1 MKLGMFVSPKMSPDI
16 GKLVA
21 IENGMVTIR
30 FFYSITR
37 QEESVYTLDQIER
50 AYPYP
55 HTRAYIQINAEWHV
69 GRITNYDL
77 KEDRTIEYDVLFPN
91 REREID
97 YFSEIALEVRCI
109 QPLVDSAEVLAYGGV
124 ETQYLHD
131 RRKRVMETLT
141 EMRAVSQGMTGLMS
155 ASIEF
160 VPHQLE
166 VARRVL
172 EDPIQCYLL
181 ADEVGMGK
189 TIEAGIIIRQCLLD
203 KPDSHIVVFVPSHL
217 VSQWQAELE
226 EKFAVHQFPG
236 LVSVLPYTDAHHAQ
250 DLMTGVLD
258 LLVID
263 EAHHVMA
270 TDTYLQS
277 STVGIIRQLA
287 RQSERLLLLSATP
300 VLGHEQT
307 TLAMLN
313 LLDPDSHRLDE
324 LDKFVEKV
332 RKRQDYGR
340 LLLGLRPDAAPFVL
354 KQRAKQVSQ
363 LFPDDAKALNLA
375 EKLLSTIEQNAPHT
389 VAKNCVQLRTHIA
402 ETYRIHHR
410 VIRTRRTDTPDWV
423 FAIRG
428 PEHQN
433 NDADFELSHVVVN
446 VDPDSRTETL
456 IDLLDQ
462 WSAVSRSALGEPI
475 EPNLELIQAKRYI
488 QLFEAIACGVEAVK
502 QTVAEWKIQ
511 SEDEQAILQAFQET
525 IAEPSEV
532 SRYTAIAEQLQVI
545 RQRFAKSNSTPK
557 IVVFSSS
564 YTDIVQLTKTL
575 SAMLDRTEFHVLL
588 EDNQDTTEG
597 TAKYFFEDA
606 NTWLLLC
613 DRCGEEGQNLHAA
626 DAIVHL
632 DLPFSPARLEQR
644 VGRLDRFGRT
654 KSVPHWILL
663 PSDQDY
669 SPWFAWYTL
678 LAQGFGLFNQSISDV
693 QFLLEQLEE
702 ELMLQV
708 YRLGS
713 QGLFDMINPVRQQ
726 LREERER
733 LEEQYALD
741 KVTMQEG
748 RAEVFFNALE
758 DFEADEPEIQ
768 ASIDTWLF
776 ETLKFHRHRNHNG
789 QAFSTSWSRDTLVPR
804 YPWEIFFQAGLNTPV
819 TYKRRVA
826 TKKADTSLLRS
837 GNPLIDALEKFMRWE
852 DRGTVFATWRINP
865 DWIGQDTIWTGF
877 RLCYLVQADVGQF
890 ANDFLAG
897 ESIAALQ
904 RRADGYLSPCM
915 ITLHLDSE
923 LQEVTDD
930 SMLALLN
937 RPYSDKSYDN
947 IPRDYNL
954 GSRQE
959 ALFQVIEPGFFQ
971 DLCKQARTV
980 SEQRLRDN
988 AEFQAYLATAYTRAE
1003 DELGLIN
1010 ERLQYRQAMQQQETG
1025 IATASLERDI
1035 AFNRLL
1041 LQGIENPSIRLDA
1054 IGFFII
1060 AGYTPNDGP
1069 DA

>member
-1 MKLGMFVSPKMSPDI
+1 MRLGIFVSPTTTSDI

-21 IENGMVTIR
+21 VEGRRVTVR
-30 FFYSITR
+30 FFYSIMH
-37 QEESVYTLDQIER
+37 QEEQDYALEQIKHF
-50 AYPYP
+50 YLHP
-55 HTRAYIQINAEWHV
+55 HTRVYIRINEEWRV
-69 GRITNYDL
+69 GRITNYDQQ
-77 KEDRTIEYDVLFPN
+77 EDQTIEYDVRFPN
-91 REREID
+91 RELE
-97 YFSEIALEVRCI
+97 YFSETELEVRCLR
-109 QPLVDSAEVLAYGGV
+109 PLVDPTEVLAYAGI
-124 ETQYLHD
+124 ETQYFHD
-131 RRKRVMETLT
+131 RRKRIIETLT
-141 EMRAVSQGMTGLMS
+141 DMRAVSQGMTGLMS

-160 VPHQLE
+160 IPHQLE

-172 EDPIQCYLL
+172 EDPIQRYLL

-189 TIEAGIIIRQCLLD
+189 TVETGIIIRQCLLD
-203 KPDSHIVVFVPSHL
+203 KPDSQIAVFVPPHL

-236 LVSVLPYTDAHHAQ
+236 LVSVFAYKNVHHAQ
-250 DLMTGVLD
+250 CLTTLD
-258 LLVID
+258 LVVID
-263 EAHHVMA
+263 EAHHVMVMN
-270 TDTYLQS
+270 THLQNS
-277 STVGIIRQLA
+277 IVETIKQLA

-332 RKRQDYGR
+332 HKRQDYGR
-340 LLLGLRPDAAPFVL
+340 LLLGLRPDAASFVL

-363 LFPDDAKALNLA
+363 LFPDDNKALDLA
-375 EKLLSTIEQNAPHT
+375 NKLLTAIEQKAT
-389 VAKNCVQLRTHIA
+389 EITAKTCVQLRTHIA

-410 VIRTRRTDTPDWV
+410 VIRTRRVDTPDWV
-423 FAIRG
+423 FASRG
-428 PEHQN
+428 AERKS
-433 NDADFELSHVVVN
+433 DATDFDLSHVVIN
-446 VDPDSRTETL
+446 VDPDSRVETL

-462 WSAVSRSALGEPI
+462 WSAVSRSALEEPI
-475 EPNLELIQAKRYI
+475 EPSQELIQAKRYI
-488 QLFEAIACGVEAVK
+488 QLFEAISCGVDTVK
-502 QTVAEWKIQ
+502 QIVSEWETQ
-511 SEDEQAILQAFQET
+511 SEEEQAVLQALQET
-525 IAEPSEV
+525 IAESPET
-532 SRYTAIAEQLQVI
+532 SRYTVIAEQLQVI
-545 RQRFAKSNSTPK
+545 RQKFSRPGSTPK
-557 IVVFSSS
+557 IVVFSSAH
-564 YTDIVQLTKTL
+564 TDIVQLATTL
-575 SAMLDRTEFHVLL
+575 SITLERAEFHVLL
-588 EDNQDTTEG
+588 EDNPEMIEG
-597 TAKYFFEDA
+597 IAKHFFEDFE
-606 NTWLLLC
+606 TWLLLC
-613 DRCGEEGQNLHAA
+613 DRNGEEGQNLHFA

-644 VGRLDRFGRT
+644 IGRLDRFGRT
-654 KSVPHWILL
+654 KPVPHWVLL

-702 ELMLQV
+702 KLMLQV

-713 QGLFDMINPVRQQ
+713 QGLFDMINQVRQQ
-726 LREERER
+726 LQEERER

-748 RAEVFFNALE
+748 RTEAFFNALE

-768 ASIDTWLF
+768 TTIDTWLF
-776 ETLKFHRHRNHNG
+776 ETLKFHRHQNHDE
-789 QAFSTSWSRDTLVPR
+789 QAFSTFWSRSTLVPR
-804 YPWEIFFQAGLNTPV
+804 YPWENFFQVGLNTPV
-819 TYKRRVA
+819 TYKRRIA

-852 DRGTVFATWRINP
+852 DRGTAFATWRINP

-890 ANDFLAG
+890 EENFLAG

-904 RRADGYLSPCM
+904 RRADGYLPPRM
-915 ITLHLDSE
+915 MTLHLDSE

-930 SMLALLN
+930 TMLALLE
-937 RPYSDKSYDN
+937 RPYSSNSHDTA
-947 IPRDYNL
+947 PRDYNL

-959 ALFQVIEPGFFQ
+959 ALFQVIEPSFFQ
-971 DLCKQARTV
+971 DLCKHARTI

-988 AEFQAYLATAYTRAE
+988 AEFQAYLNTAYARAE
-1003 DELGLIN
+1003 EMLGLIN

-1025 IATASLERDI
+1025 ISTASLERDI

-1041 LQGIENPSIRLDA
+1041 LQGIEIPSLHLDA

-1060 AGYTPNDGP
+1060 AGYPPNSELEI
-1069 DA
+1069 